1 MKVTSIAKKKD
12 KQDERDTSTKLIG
25 KSLGDRIFDIVNTIV
40 LLALC
45 VVTLYPM
52 WYVLCASFTGNTY
65 LVGHPGFMLWPHEF
79 TAGSYGLAFSHPLI
93 GSGYRNILIVLCVSL
108 PINILLTLFC
118 GYFLASKNVLFKGP
132 IQFLIMFTMF
142 FSGGMIPAYL
152 NIRDLGLYNSLWA
165 LILPGAISVYNC
177 IICRTAVQAVP
188 ESLTE
193 SAYIDGANDL
203 IIVFRIILPLIM
215 PTIAVLLLYYGVG
228 HWNAW
233 FNASIYLKDNDKL
246 PIQNVMRSILIA
258 NSNIL
263 NSAAAENDQVN
274 QFAESIKY
282 STIILTTVPVLCIY
296 PFLQKYFVK
305 GVMIGAVK
313 G

>member
-1 MKVTSIAKKKD
+1 MTTMK
-12 KQDERDTSTKLIG
+12 
-25 KSLGDRIFDIVNTIV
+25 KSGNHIRESVGSHVFDVINIIIM
-40 LLALC
+40 LLLC
-45 VVTLYPM
+45 FVTLYPM
-52 WYVLCASFTGNTY
+52 WYVLCASFTENSY
-65 LVGHPGFMLWPHEF
+65 LVAHPGAIFWPHGF
-79 TAGSYGLAFSHPLI
+79 TAGSYGLAFSHPLLL
-93 GSGYRNILIVLCVSL
+93 SGYKNILIVLLVSL
-108 PINILLTLFC
+108 PINIILTLFC
-118 GYFLASKNVLFKGP
+118 GYVMASKNLMFKP
-132 IQFLIMFTMF
+132 IIQFLVMFTMF

-152 NIRDLGLYNSLWA
+152 NVRDLGLYNSLWA
-165 LILPGAISVYNC
+165 LILPGAMSVYNS
-177 IICRTAVQAVP
+177 IICRTAIQGVP

-193 SAYIDGANDL
+193 SAYLDGANDI

-233 FNASIYLKDNDKL
+233 FNASLYLADNEKL

-258 NSNIL
+258 NSNVL
-263 NSAAAENDQVN
+263 NSAGSDNDMVN
-274 QFAESIKY
+274 QYAEAIKY

-305 GVMIGAVK
+305 GVMVGAVK

>member
-1 MKVTSIAKKKD
+1 MAKKQEMHGMAIKKSTGD
-12 KQDERDTSTKLIG
+12 K
-25 KSLGDRIFDIVNTIV
+25 IFDAANAILMI
-40 LLALC
+40 LLC
-45 VVTLYPM
+45 FVTLYPM
-52 WYVLCASFTGNTY
+52 WYVLCASFTENSY
-65 LVGHPGFMLWPHEF
+65 LVAHPGAIFWPYGF
-79 TAGSYGLAFSHPLI
+79 TVCSYKLAFSHPLI
-93 GSGYRNILIVLCVSL
+93 LSGYLNILFVLAVSL
-108 PINILLTLFC
+108 PINIALTLFC
-118 GYFLASKNVLFKGP
+118 GYFLASKNVLFKKP
-132 IQFLIMFTMF
+132 ILFIIMFTMF

-152 NIRDLGLYNSLWA
+152 NIRELGLYNSLWA
-165 LILPGAISVYNC
+165 LILPGAMSVYNA

-203 IIVFRIILPLIM
+203 VIVFRIILPLIM

-233 FNASIYLKDNDKL
+233 FNASIYLKDNNKL
-246 PIQNVMRSILIA
+246 PIQNVLRSILIA

>member
-1 MKVTSIAKKKD
+1 MTQA
-12 KQDERDTSTKLIG
+12 
-25 KSLGDRIFDIVNTIV
+25 VNQHKNKIKETAGSKAFNVINAFFLV
-40 LLALC
+40 VLC
-45 VVTLYPM
+45 VLTLYPM
-52 WYVLCASFTGNTY
+52 WYCLVASFTSSSY
-65 LVGHPGFMLWPHEF
+65 LSSHQGFMLIPHMF
-79 TAGSYGLAFSHPLI
+79 TASAYRLAFTHPLLL
-93 GSGYRNILIVLCVSL
+93 SGYQNILIILAVSL
-108 PINILLTLFC
+108 PLNIILTLFT
-118 GYFLASKNVLFKGP
+118 GYFLASKQVLLKP
-132 IQFLIMFTMF
+132 IIQFLIMFTMF
-142 FSGGMIPAYL
+142 FSGGMIPIYL
-152 NIRDLGLYNSLWA
+152 NIRDLGLYNTLWS

-177 IICRTAVQAVP
+177 IICRTAIQAVP

-193 SAYIDGANDL
+193 SAYLDGANDI

-233 FNASIYLKDNDKL
+233 FQASIYLADNDKL

-258 NSNIL
+258 NSNVL
-263 NSAAAENDQVN
+263 NSAGSDNDMVN

-305 GVMIGAVK
+305 GVMVGAVK